1 MPPLCETI
9 TAKDELIWLHVEGPF
24 LPHVFDVI
32 ESLVFTKAIVPHP
45 SSRQSRAALL
55 PREINLPF
63 RGSDS
68 MIGEKKK
75 QK

>member
-1 MPPLCETI
+1 MPLSYGTI
-9 TAKDELIWLHVEGPF
+9 TAKDELIWLHEEGPF

-32 ESLVFTKAIVPHP
+32 ESLVFAKAIVPL
-45 SSRQSRAALL
+45 SSPRQSRAALL

-68 MIGEKKK
+68 TIGEKK